1 MSGPPID
8 FGVDLC
14 VWGLGARRAILDQDR
29 KTGVGTLDAL
39 TGRGHR
45 PETGPDRPRAPDEA
59 GVPLES
65 EMARNHRSVNKSFN
79 RPGTPARNRPRP
91 AQGPR

>member
-14 VWGLGARRAILDQDR
+14 VWGLGAHRAIPDQDR
-29 KTGVGTLDAL
+29 KTGVGTLGAFK
-39 TGRGHR
+39 GRGHR
-45 PETGPDRPRAPDEA
+45 PETGQDRPRAPDEA

-65 EMARNHRSVNKSFN
+65 EMTRNHRSVNRSCN
-79 RPGTPARNRPRP
+79 LSLIHI
-91 AQGPR
+91 